1 MVKRILENERY
12 LGLDGYPRLITDEE
26 FLAVSLRR
34 REQNTYA
41 PCPSEILPIRD
52 KAVCALCGEKMTRDT
67 KSHGRPCWRCKN
79 PECGCSIYLDDSV
92 ILERVIQKLKE
103 LAKSPER
110 IHLPKAAP
118 ASTDAM
124 RIENELA
131 LCFNRADINSDYM
144 KTLIMAAAAERYA
157 GLHDPTPPHRLA
169 LLQQRLEQ
177 NPEDEEVLWELFE
190 AVIAQA
196 SIGKD
201 GEINLYQTNKKG
213 VSLMNIQQTTPT
225 PKRVTMIPAD
235 PQMAER
241 DLRKNTCGSH
251 PIVGYPLIRKNSSPA
266 TRLRSNTIPKKSMPI
281 RIGRWFAS
289 TPMRALLAHRQE
301 AKGFSPNDSGLR
313 ARQN

>member
-1 MVKRILENERY
+1 MAWQRKIPFGYQIKNGELAFHPKEAESVKDIFSRYLLGSSYSQIADEMVRQGVHYHQDTAQWNKHMVKRILENERY

-34 REQNTYA
+34 REQNTYT

-201 GEINLYQTNKKG
+201 GEINLYQTNKK
-213 VSLMNIQQTTPT
+213 
-225 PKRVTMIPAD
+225 
-235 PQMAER
+235 E
-241 DLRKNTCGSH
+241 C
-251 PIVGYPLIRKNSSPA
+251 
-266 TRLRSNTIPKKSMPI
+266 
-281 RIGRWFAS
+281 AS
-289 TPMRALLAHRQE
+289 
-301 AKGFSPNDSGLR
+301 
-313 ARQN
+313 